1 MVRKRSRRSNAAN
14 NSAFLPMELIGGI
27 LAQLS
32 VKDIVRFKCV
42 SKSWETITSDPNFV
56 DKHLKM
62 KIFIKSGRRPFTL
75 SVNCLDTIIDVK
87 KKIFEEKK
95 IPVHQQVLMF
105 NNENLRDNMTLA
117 SYNIQENSTLR
128 EKSTLNLRRRMMAD

>member
-1 MVRKRSRRSNAAN
+1 LPSYLPPLLRRYVIFFVVSFFPLEVTSANSFFLFTKLINLRSLIELCYVVRVYS
-14 NSAFLPMELIGGI
+14 
-27 LAQLS
+27 
-32 VKDIVRFKCV
+32 
-42 SKSWETITSDPNFV
+42 TSSTM
-56 DKHLKM
+56 M

-87 KKIFEEKK
+87 KKIFEEKE